1 MKGENAS
8 RIILSVYV
16 GVMAMILAAY
26 VRSRWSKAL
35 DAATVVTDVGSLPR
49 PILLTTMSE
58 KAPWRGCITSEPH
71 HCITMNGYTCAV
83 WKWPSETWDSEMGKM
98 SDEFRIWIKDDTSKV
113 VSTPHFYFSKNRKAK
128 PPPLTADKAIAIA
141 KMKTGINYGVTNSV
155 EDVGAFF
162 EICFFPDAKFWES
175 SVEAFPVWVSKS
187 NWSVCG
193 NPFHPVQALTAS
205 EALSA
210 ISSAG
215 RCPLYNERLPLKVDH
230 VADLTI
236 LSLPRRRPC
245 REGKTPSYV
254 TYYWISFWIDNATR
268 KVIGGRSDS
277 NW

>member
-1 MKGENAS
+1 MKGRNIS
-8 RIILSVYV
+8 HIILLAYA
-16 GVMAMILAAY
+16 GVMAIILAAY
-26 VRSRWSKAL
+26 LCARRSRAL
-35 DAATVVTDVGSLPR
+35 DASTVVTDADSLSR
-49 PILLTTMSE
+49 PILLTAMSE
-58 KAPWRGCITSEPH
+58 KAPWRSCLAGWPH
-71 HCITMNGYTCAV
+71 KALKMNGYTCAI

-98 SDEFRIWIKDDTSKV
+98 SDEFRIWIKDDTAKV

-162 EICFFPDAKFWES
+162 KISFSLDAKFWES
-175 SVEAFPVWVSKS
+175 SVEAFHVWVSKS
-187 NWSVCG
+187 DWSVCG
-193 NPFHPVQALTAS
+193 NPFYPVQALTAS
-205 EALSA
+205 EALSV
-210 ISSAG
+210 ILSDRKS
-215 RCPLYNERLPLKVDH
+215 PLYNERLPLKVDR